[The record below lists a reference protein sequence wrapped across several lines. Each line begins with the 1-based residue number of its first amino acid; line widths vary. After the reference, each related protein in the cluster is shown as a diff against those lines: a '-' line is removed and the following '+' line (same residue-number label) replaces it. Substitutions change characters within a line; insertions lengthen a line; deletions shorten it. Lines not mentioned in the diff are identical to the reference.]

1 MESAQLLETPTTR
14 VSNRLEITKAT
25 RSEMSTIASLV
36 RSSADWYRPFVDE
49 KDMAEHDVDEA
60 WQEKNYERRTF
71 YLGRIRG
78 KAIGT
83 ISTQSLG
90 DYAYLG
96 YIYLDVD
103 HVGKGHGRTLMKF
116 AEQKLRDSG
125 KKGMSLIAHPEAT
138 WAKKAYLKYGFEVV
152 SKEKEEVLAW
162 QDGALKPYYEEG
174 FQLYLYNFED
184 RERC

>member
-1 MESAQLLETPTTR
+1 
-14 VSNRLEITKAT
+14 
-25 RSEMSTIASLV
+25 MSTVARLV

-49 KDMAEHDVDEA
+49 KDMAEHEVDAA
-60 WQEKNYERRTF
+60 WEEKNFARRSF
-71 YLGRIRG
+71 YLGRLLG
-78 KAIGT
+78 QAIGT

-116 AEQKLRDSG
+116 AERQLRDSG
-125 KKGMSLIAHPEAT
+125 KRGMALIAHPEAT
-138 WAKKAYLKYGFEVV
+138 WAKKAYLKYGFEIAAT
-152 SKEKEEVLAW
+152 EKEQVLQW

-174 FQLYLYNFED
+174 FQLYLFEFD
-184 RERC
+184 RAGERC